1 MPRFSRR
8 MTAGLRM
15 PRFVREH
22 AGIDHDLAQ
31 RADVFFLDVAAEDQV
46 GIGVRVQR
54 AVVLDLGFQL
64 SRSPAGIAE
73 REDGV
78 LRLGALRDRLQ
89 NIHRRGQA
97 NSVVDLQ
104 RRILDE
110 EIARMQH
117 EAAAGLDRA
126 AFQHLHGLGVL
137 RQLDLIGLLD
147 DVELHQQFG
156 KVDTAGP
163 AVDDDAHGAFGVMR
177 AELDHLALEARHLDS
192 STWQR
197 VGISAVRL
205 LAGSR
210 SGAVLMGGVAFH
222 LQPGWKTYWLTPGDS
237 GVPPRFDFSK
247 SENIEAVTVLWPAP
261 TKFDD
266 GAGGYSLGYHDQVVL
281 PLRIVAKNADKPVTL
296 RADIN
301 YAVCEKLCIPVEA
314 SAELAIASVA
324 STEDSALFAALDT
337 VPKPANVGDPNPL
350 TIRDVKREGKSTVLV
365 DVAVPDTRAV
375 DLFVEGPTPDW
386 ALPVPKLLERSPP
399 GVKRFAFELEGLP
412 PGTNPEGAALKLTLV
427 GGDRAYEFNINLD

>member
-1 MPRFSRR
+1 MVVIVP
-8 MTAGLRM
+8 M
-15 PRFVREH
+15 
-22 AGIDHDLAQ
+22 
-31 RADVFFLDVAAEDQV
+31 RAA
-46 GIGVRVQR
+46 
-54 AVVLDLGFQL
+54 LGF
-64 SRSPAGIAE
+64 
-73 REDGV
+73 
-78 LRLGALRDRLQ
+78 
-89 NIHRRGQA
+89 
-97 NSVVDLQ
+97 
-104 RRILDE
+104 
-110 EIARMQH
+110 
-117 EAAAGLDRA
+117 AAT
-126 AFQHLHGLGVL
+126 
-137 RQLDLIGLLD
+137 LL
-147 DVELHQQFG
+147 
-156 KVDTAGP
+156 ASS
-163 AVDDDAHGAFGVMR
+163 
-177 AELDHLALEARHLDS
+177 LALEARAQDS
-192 STWQR
+192 SPWQR
-197 VGISAVRL
+197 DGHSAVRL
-205 LAGSR
+205 LAGSH
-210 SGAVLMGGVAFH
+210 SGAVLMGGVAFQ
-222 LQPGWKTYWLTPGDS
+222 LQPGWKTYWRTPGDS